1 MFNKSKIALKLI
13 FKASCMKTNFF
24 LLLFLLLNVGLLRAQ
39 STNESKFL
47 VQPYLQ
53 FSTKEG
59 MYVLWETKEP
69 ATTLVQFGEARAN
82 VPQAVLDREVRLDG
96 QRLMH
101 EVLLDNLKPET
112 NYFWQVTTI
121 TQSGEKIQSPVY
133 TFKTAVKDS
142 SAYLFALVGDT
153 QRNNRTPW
161 AWGKIAEKVWQD
173 RPNFVVHAGDVVDVG
188 MDKNDWVDNF
198 FPNGQILMS
207 RVPVY
212 TAIGNHEQDA
222 PYYYQYMVAPAP
234 EYYYTFKY
242 GNAQFFMIDSNRDLK
257 EGSEQYN
264 WLEWELAKSTA
275 TWKIAVHHHPPY
287 SSDSDDHG
295 NTARAS
301 STLGVANARN
311 LVPLYEKYGLD
322 FCLFGH
328 THLYERSWP
337 LKEDRINMK
346 DGVVYINSGGA
357 GGGLEEF
364 APTRSWFTMDLQI
377 VHHYCTFAV
386 YENNIV
392 FKAVD
397 HEGRLFDTFQMQKEE
412 GKKRTASILQ
422 PPAPQLNPLATL
434 FQDQTT
440 VEMSN
445 AFEGLEI
452 RYTLDGS
459 EPTRNSALYNQILN
473 IKQSTL
479 LKARAYTQDG
489 RASRVVSLNLQKM
502 PAQAAQKVKKVE
514 KGLKFNYYEG
524 EWTKLP
530 DFKTLAPA
538 KTGISNQIGLA
549 ETGHRDN
556 QFAVVLEGYIEVPE
570 TSAKTL
576 YLSADD
582 AAKLYLN
589 DVLLI
594 DQTGDHPAVKKMGQ
608 ALLAAGK
615 HKIRIEYF
623 ERSGSQFL
631 QAGWWEDK
639 VGAVPFGPFQLFHE

>member
-1 MFNKSKIALKLI
+1 MRMCLFI
-13 FKASCMKTNFF
+13 
-24 LLLFLLLNVGLLRAQ
+24 LLLLLNAGLILAQ
-39 STNESKFL
+39 NNAVDTKFL

-53 FSTKEG
+53 FSTQNG

-82 VPQAVLDREVRLDG
+82 ADQVVLDREVRLEG

-101 EVLLDNLKPET
+101 EILLDNLKTET
-112 NYFWQVTTI
+112 NYFWQVTTV
-121 TQSGEKIQSPVY
+121 TQSGERIQTPVY

-142 SAYLFALVGDT
+142 SAYLFGLVGDT

-161 AWGKIAEKVWQD
+161 AWGKIAEKLWQD
-173 RPNFVVHAGDVVDVG
+173 RPNFVVHAGDVVDQG
-188 MDKNDWVDNF
+188 LDKKDWIDNF

-212 TAIGNHEQDA
+212 TVLGNHEQDA

-295 NTARAS
+295 NTSREL
-301 STLGVANARN
+301 STLGTDARN
-311 LVPLYEKYGLD
+311 LVPLYERYGLD

-337 LKEDRINMK
+337 LKENRINMK

-377 VHHYCTFAV
+377 VHHYCTFAIF
-386 YENNIV
+386 ENNLV

-397 HEGRLFDTFQMQKEE
+397 HEGRLFDTFQMQKDAAK
-412 GKKRTASILQ
+412 GKTASVIQ
-422 PPAPQLNPLATL
+422 PPAPNFSTPATL

-440 VEMSN
+440 VDLSA
-445 AFEGLEI
+445 AFEGLQI

-459 EPTRNSALYNQILN
+459 EPNRNSALYSQALT
-473 IKQSTL
+473 IKQSTM
-479 LKARAYTQDG
+479 LKTRAYTQDG
-489 RASRVVSLNLQKM
+489 RASRVVMLNLRKM
-502 PAQAAQKVKKVE
+502 AAQAAQKVKKVE
-514 KGLKFNYYEG
+514 KGLKFSYYEG
-524 EWTKLP
+524 AWTKLP
-530 DFKTLAPA
+530 DFKTLTPV
-538 KTGISNQIGLA
+538 KTGISNQVGLA
-549 ETGHRDN
+549 EIGHRDN
-556 QFAVVLEGYIEVPE
+556 QFGVVMEGYIEVAQ
-570 TSAKTL
+570 TGTQTFFLNS
-576 YLSADD
+576 DD
-582 AAKLYLN
+582 GSKLYIN
-589 DVLLI
+589 GELI
-594 DQTGDHPAVKKMGQ
+594 IDHDGDHSAIKKTGQ
-608 ALLAAGK
+608 SILAAGK

-623 ERSGSQFL
+623 ERSGGQFL
-631 QAGWWEDK
+631 QAGLMDEK
-639 VGAVPFGPFQLFHE
+639 MGAVPFTPFQLHHE

>member
-1 MFNKSKIALKLI
+1 MYAFL
-13 FKASCMKTNFF
+13 FF
-24 LLLFLLLNVGLLRAQ
+24 LFCTGIVFAQ
-39 STNESKFL
+39 TNPAESKFL

-53 FSTKEG
+53 FSTQNG

-69 ATTLVQFGEARAN
+69 ATTLVQFGEARSN
-82 VPQAVLDREVRLDG
+82 VPQAVLDREVRLEG

-101 EVLLDNLKPET
+101 EVLLDNLKTET

-121 TQSGEKIQSPVY
+121 TQSGERIQTPIY

-142 SAYLFALVGDT
+142 SAYLFGLVGDT

-161 AWGKIAEKVWQD
+161 AWGKIAEKLWQD
-173 RPNFVVHAGDVVDVG
+173 RPDFVVHAGDVVDQG
-188 MDKNDWVDNF
+188 IDKNDWIDNF

-212 TAIGNHEQDA
+212 TVLGNHEQDA

-295 NTARAS
+295 NTSREL
-301 STLGVANARN
+301 STLGTAARN
-311 LVPLYEKYGLD
+311 LVPLYERYGLD

-337 LKEDRINMK
+337 LKDNKINMK
-346 DGVVYINSGGA
+346 NGVVYINSGGA

-377 VHHYCTFAV
+377 VHHYCTFAIF
-386 YENNIV
+386 ENNLV

-397 HEGRLFDTFQMQKEE
+397 HEGRLFDTFQMQKDATK
-412 GKKRTASILQ
+412 GKIANVIQ
-422 PPAPQLNPLATL
+422 PPAPQFSTTAAL

-440 VEMSN
+440 VKLGA
-445 AFEGLEI
+445 AFEGLQI
-452 RYTLDGS
+452 RYTLDSS
-459 EPTRNSALYNQILN
+459 EPTRKSALYSQPLS
-473 IKQSTL
+473 IKQSTT
-479 LKARAYTQDG
+479 LKARAYTVDG
-489 RASRVVSLNLQKM
+489 RASRLVTLNLRKKA
-502 PAQAAQKVKKVE
+502 PQAPQKVKQVE
-514 KGLKFNYYEG
+514 KGLRFSYYEG
-524 EWTKLP
+524 DWSSLP
-530 DFKTLAPA
+530 DFNTLQAN
-538 KTGISNQIGLA
+538 KTGVSGQINLA
-549 ETGHRDN
+549 EIGHRDN
-556 QFAVVLEGYIEVPE
+556 QFAVVMEGYIDISE
-570 TSAKTL
+570 TGIHTFFLNS
-576 YLSADD
+576 DD
-582 AAKLYLN
+582 GSKLYIN
-589 DVLLI
+589 DELI
-594 DQTGDHPAVKKMGQ
+594 IDHDGDHSAIKKTGQ
-608 ALLAAGK
+608 TILAAGK

-623 ERSGSQFL
+623 ERSGGQFL
-631 QAGWWEDK
+631 QAGLMDK
-639 VGAVPFGPFQLFHE
+639 QMGAVPFTPFQLGHE

>member
-1 MFNKSKIALKLI
+1 MRMYVF
-13 FKASCMKTNFF
+13 T
-24 LLLFLLLNVGLLRAQ
+24 LLLLLSTGLISAQ
-39 STNESKFL
+39 NNAAETKFL

-53 FSTKEG
+53 FSTQNG

-82 VPQAVLDREVRLDG
+82 VDKAVLDREVRLEG
-96 QRLMH
+96 TRLMH

-112 NYFWQVTTI
+112 NYFWQVTTV
-121 TQSGEKIQSPVY
+121 TQSGERIQTPVY

-142 SAYLFALVGDT
+142 SAYLFGLVGDT

-161 AWGKIAEKVWQD
+161 AWGKIAEKLWQD
-173 RPNFVVHAGDVVDVG
+173 RPNFVVHAGDVVDQG
-188 MDKNDWVDNF
+188 LDKNDWIDNF

-212 TAIGNHEQDA
+212 TVLGNHEQDA

-295 NTARAS
+295 NTS
-301 STLGVANARN
+301 QELSTLGTDARN
-311 LVPLYEKYGLD
+311 LVPLYERYGLD

-337 LKEDRINMK
+337 LKENRINMK

-377 VHHYCTFAV
+377 VHHYCTFAIF
-386 YENNIV
+386 ENNLV
-392 FKAVD
+392 FKAID
-397 HEGRLFDTFQMQKEE
+397 HEGRLFDTFQMQKDAAK
-412 GKKRTASILQ
+412 GKTASVIQ
-422 PPAPQLNPLATL
+422 PPAPNFSTAATL

-440 VEMSN
+440 VDLSA
-445 AFEGLEI
+445 AFEGLQI
-452 RYTLDGS
+452 RYTVDGS
-459 EPTRNSALYNQILN
+459 EPNRNSPAYTEALN
-473 IKQSTL
+473 IKQSAL

-489 RASRVVSLNLQKM
+489 RASRVVMLNLRKM
-502 PAQAAQKVKKVE
+502 APQAAQKVKKVE
-514 KGLKFNYYEG
+514 KGLKFSYYEG
-524 EWTKLP
+524 NWTTLP
-530 DFKTLAPA
+530 DFKTLTPV
-538 KTGISNQIGLA
+538 KTGLSNQVGLA
-549 ETGHRDN
+549 EIGHRDN
-556 QFAVVLEGYIEVPE
+556 QFGVVMEGYIEVAQ
-570 TSAKTL
+570 TGTQTFFLNS
-576 YLSADD
+576 DD
-582 AAKLYLN
+582 GSKLYINGEL
-589 DVLLI
+589 VI
-594 DQTGDHPAVKKMGQ
+594 DHDGDHSAIKKTGQ
-608 ALLAAGK
+608 TILAAGK
-615 HKIRIEYF
+615 HKIRVEYF
-623 ERSGSQFL
+623 ERSGGQFL
-631 QAGWWEDK
+631 QAGLMDEK
-639 VGAVPFGPFQLFHE
+639 MGAVPFTPFQLGHE

>member
-1 MFNKSKIALKLI
+1 MRMYLFV
-13 FKASCMKTNFF
+13 
-24 LLLFLLLNVGLLRAQ
+24 LLFLLNAGLISAQ
-39 STNESKFL
+39 NNAAETKFL

-53 FSTKEG
+53 FSTQNG

-82 VPQAVLDREVRLDG
+82 VEKAVLDREVRLEG

-112 NYFWQVTTI
+112 NYFWQVTTV
-121 TQSGEKIQSPVY
+121 TQSGERIQTPVY

-142 SAYLFALVGDT
+142 SAYLFGLVGDT

-161 AWGKIAEKVWQD
+161 AWGKIAEKLWQD
-173 RPNFVVHAGDVVDVG
+173 RPNFVVHAGDVVDQG
-188 MDKNDWVDNF
+188 LDKNDWIDNF

-212 TAIGNHEQDA
+212 TVLGNHEQDA

-295 NTARAS
+295 NTS
-301 STLGVANARN
+301 QELSTLGTDARN
-311 LVPLYEKYGLD
+311 LVPLYERYGLD

-337 LKEDRINMK
+337 LKENRINMK

-377 VHHYCTFAV
+377 VHHYCTFAIF
-386 YENNIV
+386 ENNLV
-392 FKAVD
+392 FKAID
-397 HEGRLFDTFQMQKEE
+397 HEGRLFDTFQMQKDAAK
-412 GKKRTASILQ
+412 GKTASVIQ
-422 PPAPQLNPLATL
+422 PPAPNFSTAATL

-440 VEMSN
+440 VDLSA
-445 AFEGLEI
+445 AFEGLQI

-459 EPTRNSALYNQILN
+459 EPNRNSPAYTEALN

-489 RASRVVSLNLQKM
+489 RASRVVMLNLRKM
-502 PAQAAQKVKKVE
+502 APQAAQKVKKVE
-514 KGLKFNYYEG
+514 KGLKFSYYEG
-524 EWTKLP
+524 NWTTLP
-530 DFKTLAPA
+530 DFKTLTPV
-538 KTGISNQIGLA
+538 KTGLSNQVGLA
-549 ETGHRDN
+549 EIGHRDN
-556 QFAVVLEGYIEVPE
+556 QFGVVMEGYIEVAQ
-570 TSAKTL
+570 TGTQTFFLNS
-576 YLSADD
+576 DD
-582 AAKLYLN
+582 GSKLYINGEL
-589 DVLLI
+589 VI
-594 DQTGDHPAVKKMGQ
+594 DHDGDHSAIKKTGQ
-608 ALLAAGK
+608 TILAAGK
-615 HKIRIEYF
+615 HKIRVEYF
-623 ERSGSQFL
+623 ERSGGQFL
-631 QAGWWEDK
+631 QAGLMDEK
-639 VGAVPFGPFQLFHE
+639 LGAVPFTPFQLHHE

>member
-1 MFNKSKIALKLI
+1 
-13 FKASCMKTNFF
+13 MKTNFF
-24 LLLFLLLNVGLLRAQ
+24 LLLFLLSTGLLSAQ
-39 STNESKFL
+39 SSNESKFL

-59 MYVLWETKEP
+59 MYVLWETKES
-69 ATTLVQFGEARAN
+69 ASTLVQFGEARAN
-82 VPQAVLDREVRLDG
+82 VPQAVLDQEVRLEG

-101 EVLLDNLKPET
+101 EVLLDKLKPET
-112 NYFWQVTTI
+112 NYFWQVTTV

-142 SAYLFALVGDT
+142 SAYLFALIGDT
-153 QRNNRTPW
+153 QRNSRTPW

-173 RPNFVVHAGDVVDVG
+173 RPNFVVLAGDVVDMG

-198 FPNGQILMS
+198 FPNGQMLMS

-242 GNAQFFMIDSNRDLK
+242 GNAQFFMLDSNRDLS

-275 TWKIAVHHHPPY
+275 TWKIAIHHHPPY

-295 NTARAS
+295 NTSRAS
-301 STLGVANARN
+301 STLGVPNARN

-377 VHHYCTFAV
+377 VHHYCSFAV

-392 FKAVD
+392 FKAID

-412 GKKRTASILQ
+412 SPKKTASIIQ
-422 PPAPQLNPLATL
+422 PPAPQFNAAATL

-440 VEMSN
+440 VEINN

-459 EPTRNSALYNQILN
+459 EPTRNSALYSKALN
-473 IKQSTL
+473 VKQSTL

-489 RASRVVSLNLQKM
+489 RASRVVGLNLQKV
-502 PAQAAQKVKKVE
+502 PTQAAQKVKKVE
-514 KGLKFNYYEG
+514 KGLKFSYYEG
-524 EWTKLP
+524 DWTKLP
-530 DFKTLAPA
+530 DFKTLTPV
-538 KTGISNQIGLA
+538 KTGVCNQAGLA
-549 ETGHRDN
+549 EMGHRDN
-556 QFAVVLEGYIEVPE
+556 QFAVVLEGYIEIPE
-570 TSAKTL
+570 TGAKTL

-582 AAKLYLN
+582 GAKLYLN
-589 DVLLI
+589 DALLI
-594 DQTGDHPAVKKMGQ
+594 DQSGDHAAVKKMGQ
-608 ALLAAGK
+608 VLLAAGK

-639 VGAVPFGPFQLFHE
+639 VGAVPFTPFQLFHE

>member
-1 MFNKSKIALKLI
+1 MRIPAFL
-13 FKASCMKTNFF
+13 FF
-24 LLLFLLLNVGLLRAQ
+24 LFCTGTLLAQ
-39 STNESKFL
+39 NNPTGSKFL

-53 FSTKEG
+53 FSTQEG

-69 ATTLVQFGEARAN
+69 ATTLVQFGESRAK
-82 VPQAVLDREVRLDG
+82 VSQAVLDREVRLEG
-96 QRLMH
+96 HRLMH
-101 EVLLDNLKPET
+101 EVLLDKLKPET
-112 NYFWQVTTI
+112 NYFWQVTTV

-153 QRNNRTPW
+153 QENSRTPW
-161 AWGKIAEKVWQD
+161 AWDKISEKIWQD

-188 MDKNDWVDNF
+188 VDKKEWVDKF

-212 TAIGNHEQDA
+212 TVLGNHEQDA

-234 EYYYTFKY
+234 EYYYMFKY
-242 GNAQFFMIDSNRDLK
+242 GNAQFFMIDSNRDLS

-264 WLEWELAKSTA
+264 WLEWELSKSTA

-295 NTARAS
+295 NTSRES
-301 STLGVANARN
+301 STLGVLNARN

-337 LKEDRINMK
+337 LKGNRINMK

-364 APTRSWFTMDLQI
+364 APTRSWFTMDLQL
-377 VHHYCTFAV
+377 VHHYCSFAV
-386 YENNIV
+386 FENNLV
-392 FKAVD
+392 FKAID
-397 HEGRLFDTFQMQKEE
+397 HEGRLFDTFQMQKNEVN
-412 GKKRTASILQ
+412 GKSASVLQ
-422 PPAPQLNPLATL
+422 PPAPQFSTTAAL

-440 VEMSN
+440 VNLSA
-445 AFEGLEI
+445 AFEGLQI

-459 EPTRNSALYNQILN
+459 EPTRSSNLYAQPLS
-473 IKQSTL
+473 IKQSTT
-479 LKARAYTQDG
+479 LKARAYTKDG
-489 RASRVVSLNLQKM
+489 RASRVMSLNLRKM
-502 PAQAAQKVKKVE
+502 APQPAQKTKKTE
-514 KGLKFNYYEG
+514 KGLKFTYYEG
-524 EWTKLP
+524 DWTKLP
-530 DFKTLAPA
+530 DFKTLTPV
-538 KTGISNQIGLA
+538 KTGISKQVGL
-549 ETGHRDN
+549 EEMGHRDN
-556 QFAVVLEGYIEVPE
+556 QFAVVLEGYIEVAE
-570 TSAKTL
+570 TGAKTFF
-576 YLSADD
+576 LSADD
-582 AAKLYLN
+582 GARLYLN
-589 DVLLI
+589 DELII
-594 DQTGDHPAVKKMGQ
+594 DQTADHPAVKKMGQ
-608 ALLAAGK
+608 TLLAAGK

-623 ERSGSQFL
+623 ERTGSQFL

-639 VGAVPFGPFQLFHE
+639 VGAVPFTPFQLFHE

>member
-1 MFNKSKIALKLI
+1 MRMYAFL
-13 FKASCMKTNFF
+13 FF
-24 LLLFLLLNVGLLRAQ
+24 LFCTGIVFAQ
-39 STNESKFL
+39 TNPAESKFL

-53 FSTKEG
+53 FSTQNG

-69 ATTLVQFGEARAN
+69 ATTLVQFGEARSN
-82 VPQAVLDREVRLDG
+82 VDQVVLDREVRLEG

-101 EVLLDNLKPET
+101 EVLLDNLKTET

-121 TQSGEKIQSPVY
+121 TQSGERIQTPIY

-142 SAYLFALVGDT
+142 SAYLFGLVGDT

-161 AWGKIAEKVWQD
+161 AWGKIAEKLWQD
-173 RPNFVVHAGDVVDVG
+173 RPNFVVHAGDVVDQG
-188 MDKNDWVDNF
+188 MDKNDWIDNF

-242 GNAQFFMIDSNRDLK
+242 GNAQFFMIDSNRDLT

-264 WLEWELAKSTA
+264 WLEWELSKSTA

-295 NTARAS
+295 NTAREL
-301 STLGVANARN
+301 STLGTSARN
-311 LVPLYEKYGLD
+311 LVPLYERYGLD

-337 LKEDRINMK
+337 LKDNKINMK
-346 DGVVYINSGGA
+346 NGVVYINSGGA

-364 APTRSWFTMDLQI
+364 APTRSWFTLDLQI
-377 VHHYCTFAV
+377 VHHYCTFSIF
-386 YENNIV
+386 ENNLV
-392 FKAVD
+392 FKAID
-397 HEGRLFDTFQMQKEE
+397 HEGRLFDTFQMQKEGSK
-412 GKKRTASILQ
+412 GKTASVIQ
-422 PPAPQLNPLATL
+422 PPAPQFSTASTL
-434 FQDQTT
+434 FQDQTA
-440 VEMSN
+440 VDLSA
-445 AFEGLEI
+445 AFEGLQI

-459 EPTRNSALYNQILN
+459 DPNRNSALYTRVLT
-473 IKQSTL
+473 IKQSTV

-489 RASRVVSLNLQKM
+489 RASRVVTLNLRKM
-502 PAQAAQKVKKVE
+502 TPQPAQKVKKTE
-514 KGLKFNYYEG
+514 KGLKFSYYEG

-530 DFKTLAPA
+530 DFNTLTPV
-538 KTGISNQIGLA
+538 KTGTSNQVGLA
-549 ETGHRDN
+549 EIGHRDN
-556 QFAVVLEGYIEVPE
+556 LFAVVLEGYIEVAE
-570 TSAKTL
+570 TGAKTI
-576 YLSADD
+576 YLSADNG
-582 AAKLYLN
+582 AKLYLN
-589 DVLLI
+589 DELMI
-594 DQTGDHPAVKKMGQ
+594 DQTGDHPSVKKMGQ
-608 ALLAAGK
+608 TLLTAGK

-623 ERSGSQFL
+623 ELSGSQFL
-631 QAGWWEDK
+631 QAGWWEEK
-639 VGAVPFGPFQLFHE
+639 VGAVPFTPFQLGHE

>member
-1 MFNKSKIALKLI
+1 MRMHF
-13 FKASCMKTNFF
+13 FF
-24 LLLFLLLNVGLLRAQ
+24 LFTLLCTGLISAQ
-39 STNESKFL
+39 NNGAETKFL

-53 FSTKEG
+53 FSTQQG

-69 ATTLVQFGEARAN
+69 ASTLVQFGEARSN
-82 VPQAVLDREVRLDG
+82 VEKAVLDREVRLEG
-96 QRLMH
+96 TRLMH

-112 NYFWQVTTI
+112 NYFWQVTTL
-121 TQSGEKIQSPVY
+121 TQSGERIQTPVY

-142 SAYLFALVGDT
+142 SAYLFGLVGDT

-161 AWGKIAEKVWQD
+161 AWGKIAEKLWQD
-173 RPNFVVHAGDVVDVG
+173 RPNFVVHAGDVVDQG
-188 MDKNDWVDNF
+188 LDKNDWIDNF

-212 TAIGNHEQDA
+212 TVLGNHEQDA

-295 NTARAS
+295 NTS
-301 STLGVANARN
+301 QELSTLGTEARN
-311 LVPLYEKYGLD
+311 LVPLYERYGLD

-337 LKEDRINMK
+337 LKENRINMK

-364 APTRSWFTMDLQI
+364 APTRSWFTTDLQI
-377 VHHYCTFAV
+377 VHHYCTFAIF
-386 YENNIV
+386 ENNLV
-392 FKAVD
+392 FKAID
-397 HEGRLFDTFQMQKEE
+397 HEGRLFDTFQMQKDAVK
-412 GKKRTASILQ
+412 GKTASVIQ
-422 PPAPQLNPLATL
+422 PPAPNFNTAATL

-440 VEMSN
+440 VDLSA
-445 AFEGLEI
+445 AFEGLQI
-452 RYTLDGS
+452 HYTLDGA
-459 EPTRNSALYNQILN
+459 EPNRNSAVYTQALI

-489 RASRVVSLNLQKM
+489 RASRVVTLNLRKM
-502 PAQAAQKVKKVE
+502 APQAAQKIKKTE
-514 KGLKFNYYEG
+514 KGLKFSYYEG
-524 EWTKLP
+524 NWTTLP
-530 DFKTLAPA
+530 DFKTLTPL
-538 KTGISNQIGLA
+538 KTGVSNQVGLA
-549 ETGHRDN
+549 EIVHREN
-556 QFAVVLEGYIEVPE
+556 QFGVVMEGYIEVAQ
-570 TSAKTL
+570 TGTQTFFLNS
-576 YLSADD
+576 DD
-582 AAKLYLN
+582 GSKLYINGEL
-589 DVLLI
+589 VI
-594 DQTGDHPAVKKMGQ
+594 DHDGDHSAIKKTGQ
-608 ALLAAGK
+608 TILAAGK

-623 ERSGSQFL
+623 ERSGGQFL
-631 QAGWWEDK
+631 QAGSVDEK
-639 VGAVPFGPFQLFHE
+639 TGAVPFTPFQLHHE